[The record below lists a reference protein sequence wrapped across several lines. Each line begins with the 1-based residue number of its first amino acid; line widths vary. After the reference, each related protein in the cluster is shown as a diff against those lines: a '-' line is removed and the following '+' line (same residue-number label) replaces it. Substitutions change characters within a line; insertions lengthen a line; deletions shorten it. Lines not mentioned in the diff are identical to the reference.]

1 MQENLNMDSKLL
13 KPIKDN
19 LEHSIN
25 ILTKNAILTN
35 KEAEITLKI
44 NIGTTKESD
53 SEKTWLEPRFE
64 YALAEKIKEAKSS
77 FKDDLGYNYSI
88 ELDDDNNILVQN
100 INEQKS
106 LFEEEN

>member
-1 MQENLNMDSKLL
+1 MQENLNFDSELL

-25 ILTKNAILTN
+25 ILTKNALFTE

-44 NIGTTKESD
+44 NIGITSRSDKE
-53 SEKTWLEPRFE
+53 KHWLEPKFE
-64 YALAEKIKEAKSS
+64 YSVNEKIKEAKSS

-88 ELDDDNNILVQN
+88 ELDKDNNIIVKN
-100 INEQKS
+100 IYEQEK
-106 LFEEEN
+106 LF